1 MSEKKGIAILGAT
14 GSIGKKALEII
25 AAYPSYF
32 DLQVITAN
40 KNADLL
46 IQLAL
51 LHKPNTV
58 VIVDENQYK
67 KVSEALWNE
76 DIHVYAGKDAL
87 CQVVES
93 GEIHTVLTAI
103 VGFSGLEPT
112 IAAIRAKKQIALAN
126 KESLVA
132 AGELVTRLAKENG
145 VNIYP
150 VASEHSAIFQC
161 LSGEFKN
168 RIEKIYLT
176 IAGGPF
182 RGFSGPQL
190 KNVTRQAA
198 LASSK
203 SVLDPKLAIDS
214 ATFMNK
220 GFEAIEAKWLF
231 NLKPKQI
238 EVVVHQQSIV
248 HGIVQFEDGS
258 MKAQMGLSDMRLP
271 IQFSLTYPDR
281 FQTDFPRF
289 NFMDHPEFSFEKA
302 DLEVFKNLNLAFSV
316 IEKGGTAACVLNAA
330 NDVFV
335 HAFLNEKISFVDIA
349 HFNEAV
355 VNAHSVILKPGYE
368 DYVNTDLWARDY
380 ASNLIQ

>member
-51 LHKPNTV
+51 LYKPNTV

-103 VGFSGLEPT
+103 VGFSGLNPT

-126 KESLVA
+126 KESLIA

-150 VASEHSAIFQC
+150 VASGHSAIFQC
-161 LSGEFKN
+161 LLGEFKN
-168 RIEKIYLT
+168 KIEKIYLT
-176 IAGGPF
+176 TTGGPF
-182 RGFSGPQL
+182 LGFTAAQL
-190 KNVTRQAA
+190 KEVSKAAA
-198 LASSK
+198 LVPSK
-203 SVLDPKLAIDS
+203 LALDPKITIDS
-214 ATFMNK
+214 ATFMDK

-231 NLKPKQI
+231 NLKLKQI

-289 NFMDHPEFSFEKA
+289 NFMDYPEFSFEKA

-335 HAFLNEKISFVDIA
+335 DAFLNEKISFVDIA

-355 VNAHSVILKPGYE
+355 LNAHSVMLKPDYE
-368 DYVNTDLWARDY
+368 DYVNADFWARDY
-380 ASNLIQ
+380 ASNLIK

>member
-168 RIEKIYLT
+168 RIENIYLT
-176 IAGGPF
+176 TAGGPF